1 MDLLIPRITRSE
13 LLMSD
18 AGETIEIPNGVTV
31 EVNGKKILVKGPKG
45 QIQRDFTHAES
56 VDIEKSKAGL
66 MLRALS
72 DRKRARSLANTIKT
86 EINNMILGVTK
97 GFTYKLKMAHSHFP
111 ISVKVDKERHVVNIE
126 NFIGERYPRVAVID
140 GEVEVT
146 VKGDDLVVSG
156 ADKQSVG
163 QTSTNIRRACR
174 IKDKD
179 PRVFQDGIY
188 LYETYCGD
196 ELLNK
201 V

>member
-1 MDLLIPRITRSE
+1 MRVPRSE
-13 LLMSD
+13 SIMNDS
-18 AGETIEIPNGVTV
+18 GERIEIPSGVTA
-31 EVNGKKILVKGPKG
+31 EVKGKKVLVKGPRG
-45 QIQRDFTHAES
+45 EVQRDFTHAES
-56 VDIEKSKAGL
+56 VEIQKSKDGL

-72 DRKRARSLANTIKT
+72 ERKRARSLANTVKT
-86 EINNMILGVTK
+86 QISNMILGVTK

-111 ISVKVDKERHVVNIE
+111 MSVKVDKDRHRVSIE
-126 NFIGERYPRVAVID
+126 NFIGERYPRTAVID
-140 GEVEVT
+140 GEAEVT
-146 VKGDDLVVSG
+146 VKGDDVVVSG

-196 ELLNK
+196 ELINK
-201 V
+201 I